1 MKRLL
6 AFFVLLVALLAG
18 GVAWLL
24 GTEAGLQS
32 AVRLAGAA
40 TGGQLQIEGAT
51 GRLLGPMELERIQWK
66 APDLSVDIVQVRL
79 DWTPAALLERRLAVT
94 ALSVARIG
102 IVSPPND
109 DPLLPPEDL
118 TLPVAVDLEKVR
130 ISEIAYGDA
139 VTVSEVR
146 ARLVSD
152 GRQHRVEDLEF
163 RVGRAAVSGT
173 LALDGLAPMPLHLDA
188 EMATEVE
195 SHPVRVKATA
205 QGPLAVFDLALS
217 AEAGIRGQGE
227 VQVTPF
233 AAMPFARAAIRFSGI
248 DPAAWVDGAPKAR
261 FDLDAEIRPAE
272 KMPEVLEG
280 RFRLDNG
287 LPGRVDDLRLPLVRL
302 DGRFSWQ
309 DDELRLEQLA
319 AQLPG
324 GGRLGGKGKWRA
336 PTLALDL
343 EAQAVDAAQ
352 LLSHLQ
358 TTRLNGPLRVE
369 LAEASQSVNLRLSD
383 ARFVLSAEANHAGGR
398 LDVRQL
404 ELAAGDSRVRLAGML
419 ETAGKQAFSVEGE
432 LIRFDPSRF
441 VRVPAASL
449 NGSLSASGR
458 LAPQPTVD
466 GRFVL
471 RDSRVADQSIS
482 GDGQLAVAWPR
493 IPRADIRLQA
503 GPNRLETRGA
513 FGGPGDQL
521 QLEVAAPELK
531 LLGLNG
537 RAHGQFTI
545 AGTVARPVV
554 SGALNVPY
562 LGLSGRGR
570 IKDGM
575 LNVNAGSEPLSPLN
589 LALKVGV
596 VETATQPGLVKGLQ
610 LRVEGTRRAHHLD
623 FSADVAAG
631 HRVDLALDGGL
642 GDDLQQPRWQGQLT
656 RLGLSSSARFRSFSL
671 AQPADFLLAGDAWR
685 LGPLVL
691 AGDPWRLRLVAS
703 ADAQRAHLESALTGE
718 RIGEV
723 TARLDAGMRGAWSMN
738 PDAGWQGQ
746 LHADVPDLAWIGE
759 LLTQDI
765 GVAGRLGGDIKLGGT
780 PGHPVVSGR
789 LSGSGLGVSIPE
801 TGMRLAQGVLDARL
815 DDNLLQ
821 IGQLSFD
828 SVLVSPPKAMRRGIG
843 EPLEAIV
850 ARPGRLEIG
859 GKIRV
864 DRDNESAA
872 LEIRMD
878 RLGVFQLSD
887 RWVSVSG
894 DARLSW
900 MNDVLTLRGQATT
913 DAAYW
918 ELGPM
923 GAPRLS
929 DDVVILGADGK
940 AQPAGFRPIIDLDI
954 EGDLGRHFMFSGL
967 GLETRLAGRLR
978 IQAQGRDLPRAT
990 GRIRTQGG
998 RFEAYGQQLEI
1009 SRGILTFQG
1018 LIDNPAI
1025 DALAVRR
1032 GLPVEPGVMIGGT
1045 VQRPV
1050 VRLVSTPEVPDVE
1063 KLSWLILGHGPE
1075 QGGAGAAGLLVSA
1088 AGSLFG
1094 NDSGGLVRQIKQGF
1108 GIDEFTVRQGTLGD
1122 TSGNRMSSRVVG
1134 SSFDTGSSTSDQIL
1148 SVGRRISRNVLL
1160 SYDQSLGRAGSVV
1173 KLTIALNRQVSVIAR
1188 AGSDNA
1194 LDMIY
1199 TFVFGLP
1206 PSQRNRQEAAT
1217 R

>member
-1 MKRLL
+1 MKRLFAL
-6 AFFVLLVALLAG
+6 FVFLVAILASAT
-18 GVAWLL
+18 AWLL
-24 GTEAGLQS
+24 ASEGGLQL
-32 AVRLAGAA
+32 AARLAVAA
-40 TGGQLQIEGAT
+40 SGGQLEIEGVS
-51 GRLLGPMELERIQWK
+51 GRLLGPLTVERAAWK
-66 APDLSVDIVQVRL
+66 APDLAVAVVQARL
-79 DWTPAALLERRLAVT
+79 DWEPAALFERRLAVT
-94 ALSVARIG
+94 ALSAARVA
-102 IVSPPND
+102 VDSTSSDEPLVPPD
-109 DPLLPPEDL
+109 DLR
-118 TLPVAVDLEKVR
+118 LPVAVDLEKVR
-130 ISEIAYGDA
+130 ISEIAYGD
-139 VTVSEVR
+139 VDTVSDL
-146 ARLVSD
+146 RLRLSSD
-152 GRQHRVEDLEF
+152 GRQHRIDDIEF
-163 RVGRAAVSGT
+163 HVGRAALTGA
-173 LALDGLAPMPLHLDA
+173 LALDGLAPMPLRLDA
-188 EMATEVE
+188 EVATEVE
-195 SHPVRVKATA
+195 SHPVRIKAVA
-205 QGPLAVFDLALS
+205 QGPLAAFDLALV

-233 AAMPFARAAIRFSGI
+233 AATPFSKAQIRFAGI
-248 DPAAWVDGAPKAR
+248 DPAAWVDGAPKAQLA
-261 FDLDAEIRPAE
+261 FEAEVLPAE
-272 KMPEVLEG
+272 NLPEGLAG
-280 RFRLDNG
+280 QFRLDNA
-287 LPGRVDDLRLPLVRL
+287 LPGRIDDQRLPLVRL
-302 DGRFSWQ
+302 DGRFRWQ
-309 DDELRLEQLA
+309 DRELQLRQLA
-319 AQLPG
+319 AHLPG
-324 GGRLGGKGKWRA
+324 GGSLVGQGSWREETLG
-336 PTLALDL
+336 LEL
-343 EAQAVDAAQ
+343 EAQRVDAAQ
-352 LLSHLQ
+352 LVGQLQ
-358 TTRLNGPLRVE
+358 ATRLNGPMRLQ
-369 LAEASQSVNLRLSD
+369 LAQARQSVDLRLSD
-383 ARFVLSAEANHAGGR
+383 ARFTLQAQASHAAGR
-398 LDVRQL
+398 VDLRQL
-404 ELAAGDSRVRLAGML
+404 ELAAGDARLRLGGQL
-419 ETAGKQAFSVEGE
+419 ETAGNRTFSVEGE
-432 LIRFDPSRF
+432 LSRFDPSRF

-449 NGSLSASGR
+449 NGTLNASGR
-458 LAPQPTVD
+458 LAPQPVID

-471 RDSRVADQSIS
+471 RDSRFADQPIS

-493 IPRADIRLQA
+493 ISRADIRLLT
-503 GPNRLETRGA
+503 GTNRLETRGA

-521 QLEVAAPELK
+521 QVDVAAPDLK
-531 LLGLNG
+531 LPGLSG
-537 RAHGQFTI
+537 RAHGQFVV
-545 AGTVARPVV
+545 AGTMARPLV
-554 SGALNVPY
+554 SGALSVPY
-562 LGLSGRGR
+562 LSLSGRGR
-570 IKDGM
+570 IKEAS
-575 LNVNAGSEPLSPLN
+575 LNINAGSEPLSPLKVD
-589 LALKVGV
+589 LHVGALDSS
-596 VETATQPGLVKGLQ
+596 TQPGLVKGLQ
-610 LRVEGTRRAHHLD
+610 LHVDGTRRGHRLD
-623 FSADVAAG
+623 FAADVAAG
-631 HRVDLALDGGL
+631 HRIDLALDAAL
-642 GDDLQQPRWQGQLT
+642 SDDLQQARWQGKLT
-656 RLGLSSSARFRSFSL
+656 RLSLASSARFRSFSL
-671 AQPADFLLAGDAWR
+671 AQPADFSLAGDGWR
-685 LGPLVL
+685 LGPLML
-691 AGDPWRLRLVAS
+691 AGDPWRLRLVAN
-703 ADAQRAHLESALTGE
+703 ADAQRAHLEAALTGE

-723 TARLDAGMRGAWSMN
+723 TARLDAGMRGAWSLN
-738 PDAGWQGQ
+738 SETGWQGQ
-746 LHADVPDLAWIGE
+746 LRAEVPDLGWVGE
-759 LLTQDI
+759 LLAQDI
-765 GVAGRLGGDIKLGGT
+765 GVAGRLGGELKLTGT
-780 PGHPVVSGR
+780 PAHPVISGR
-789 LSGSGLGVSIPE
+789 LGGSGLGVAVPE
-801 TGMRLAQGVLDARL
+801 TGMRLTQGVLDARL

-821 IGQLSFD
+821 IAQLSFD
-828 SVLVSPPKAMRRGIG
+828 SVLAAPPKAMRRGIG
-843 EPLEAIV
+843 EPLDAIV

-872 LEIRMD
+872 LEIRTD

-887 RWVSVSG
+887 RWLSLSG
-894 DARLSW
+894 DTRLSW
-900 MNDVLTLRGQATT
+900 MNGVLTLRGEATT

-940 AQPAGFRPIIDLDI
+940 AQAAGFRPIIDLDI

-978 IQAQGRDLPRAT
+978 VQAQGRDLPRAT

-1206 PSQRNRQEAAT
+1206 PSQRNRQEAS